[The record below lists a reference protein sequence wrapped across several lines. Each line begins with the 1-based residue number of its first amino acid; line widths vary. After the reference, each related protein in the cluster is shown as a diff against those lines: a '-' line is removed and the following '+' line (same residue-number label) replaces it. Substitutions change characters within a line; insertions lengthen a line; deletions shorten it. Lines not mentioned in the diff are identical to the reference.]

1 MQIDIRYFMRVLS
14 GALRT
19 LKADGL
25 MVRNVYPVVPP
36 EVEYKLTDI
45 GHSPVP
51 FAVQLTES
59 GQTNMKSIN
68 TKYQNRWNS
77 KS

>member
-1 MQIDIRYFMRVLS
+1 MRVLS

-25 MVRNVYPVVPP
+25 MVRKVYPVVPP

-45 GHSPVP
+45 GH
-51 FAVQLTES
+51 
-59 GQTNMKSIN
+59 
-68 TKYQNRWNS
+68 
-77 KS
+77 